1 MQIAVGD
8 IVNPVA
14 TLIAAFAG
22 AWFAFTYQNR
32 QKAKDEVRQNIS
44 AGNRALVTLFQQANS
59 LKLYQVDMIQP
70 HRESPG
76 RHIQVQPTLPFQ
88 EDSLSFDVKSLDF
101 LLSRDTV
108 QVLLDLILEEAR
120 YREAIKAI
128 NARSQHHFAIVQP
141 KLQSAGIVEGGEY
154 SGQDFRNALGDLDYM
169 HLKRLTDA
177 VVLHVDR
184 TIESLVSAKDRLRG
198 ALVGK
203 YPEGKF
209 INFELLNEPPKSIFS

>member
-1 MQIAVGD
+1 MQVTLGD
-8 IVNPVA
+8 IVNPLA
-14 TLIAAFAG
+14 TLVAAFAG
-22 AWFAFTYQNR
+22 AWFAFVYQNR
-32 QKAKDEVRQNIS
+32 QKVNDEIRQNIS

-70 HRESPG
+70 HRNSPG
-76 RHIQVQPTLPFQ
+76 RHIQIQPTLPFQ
-88 EDSLSFDVKSLDF
+88 EDSLSFEVKSLDF
-101 LLSRDTV
+101 LLTPDTA
-108 QVLLDLILEEAR
+108 QILLDLILEEAR

-128 NARSQHHFAIVQP
+128 NARSQHHFAAVQP
-141 KLQSAGIVEGGEY
+141 KLENAGIVEGREY
-154 SGQDFRNALGDLDYM
+154 TDQDFRNALGDLDYM

-184 TIESLVSAKDRLRG
+184 TIESLISMKDRLRG

-203 YPEGKF
+203 YPKGKF